1 MHGLKTRCKNNHET
15 PKFLRLACQVRLAMM
30 RAVIGFGIQAIFQ
43 ISLIALPRT
52 QRIRPRAAFSAGFF
66 IPLNFTGSEPLEPLA
81 LI

>member
-1 MHGLKTRCKNNHET
+1 MSDE
-15 PKFLRLACQVRLAMM
+15 
-30 RAVIGFGIQAIFQ
+30 IGYDASRDRVWHPSNLP
-43 ISLIALPRT
+43 ISLIAPPRT